1 MSERRTI
8 IRLSVILDDLF
19 SSIMTNPSATITNE
33 PMSETKPP
41 SKSSSYFSYLIQPTT
56 PCILGTEIYEDEKS
70 EQDDEFFLTA
80 GGIIHSCPNIY
91 ELSIKNQYKDRQ
103 LQSCEHLLF
112 MIQSTTSI
120 KNHLNNYDIE
130 FSRYS
135 IQPRFQPINSLQS
148 IDTISSEIELY
159 HERHASGLSRRSPQ
173 SSLLPTV
180 WKSEISSLSPSMV
193 HQKRS
198 YSVDHT
204 IGQTI

>member
-1 MSERRTI
+1 
-8 IRLSVILDDLF
+8 
-19 SSIMTNPSATITNE
+19 
-33 PMSETKPP
+33 MSETKLP

-56 PCILGTEIYEDEKS
+56 PCVLGTEIYEEEQS

-120 KNHLNNYDIE
+120 KNHLNHYDIE

-159 HERHASGLSRRSPQ
+159 HERHASGLSRKSPQ

-193 HQKRS
+193 YQRRS
-198 YSVDHT
+198 YSVDYT